1 VRSAILPVDLEK
13 ETAMALTM
21 TRPAAIDTRG
31 HDPLITVFGA
41 EGATYSC
48 PDLQSVDA
56 HLARLC
62 DRLGYA
68 TPRFPA
74 LITLFRSEIDRLLDR
89 RRWLELDA
97 MVVDTL

>member
-1 VRSAILPVDLEK
+1 MRSANLRVNLEK
-13 ETAMALTM
+13 ETAMASTM
-21 TRPAAIDTRG
+21 TRPPAIDSRG
-31 HDPLITVFGA
+31 HDPVLTVFGA

-62 DRLGYA
+62 DRLGHA

-74 LITLFRSEIDRLLDR
+74 LIALFRSEIDRLLDR

-97 MVVDTL
+97 MVVDAL